1 VVLVQRIARKTYSS
15 IDRCSKFKGLLLLP
29 LQATTNEEAALQGDE
44 TENGEFSLAPLNGR
58 QSVRIYRKDA
68 KVEEHERKFSRNV
81 LNE

>member
-1 VVLVQRIARKTYSS
+1 MKRSHSKVMRRK
-15 IDRCSKFKGLLLLP
+15 
-29 LQATTNEEAALQGDE
+29 E

-68 KVEEHERKFSRNV
+68 KVEEHERDVSHNF